1 MENKERQIVNR
12 AIRNHLRF
20 MTRMEKAFY
29 SAIVLTA
36 IVMSISVVYLQGRN
50 QAIKNQITDLNRKI
64 SDEKTELNNAKQE
77 VNELTN
83 SDRIKEIATKAG
95 LSINND
101 SIKSVK

>member
-1 MENKERQIVNR
+1 
-12 AIRNHLRF
+12 
-20 MTRMEKAFY
+20 
-29 SAIVLTA
+29 
-36 IVMSISVVYLQGRN
+36 MSISVVYLQGRN

-64 SDEKTELNNAKQE
+64 SNEKTELNNAMLSL
-77 VNELTN
+77 NELTN